1 MWFVININEQGE
13 ENTLLTTRY
22 KDIAQACAASLP
34 GRNVCRFIVDNN
46 SADKNRNFNLA
57 KKEEVA

>member
-34 GRNVCRFIVDNN
+34 GRNVCRFVAVDDC
-46 SADKNRNFNLA
+46 SANENRVFI
-57 KKEEVA
+57 KEVA